1 MLKLDYRASDRRAV
15 LSWENND
22 TNAPWLQPLRR
33 LIEDHTPEAR
43 QEGHQLISLP
53 WWSFSAMNV
62 PFRTLLKGYSLRVGI
77 DFDAT
82 APARS
87 LLQTAQRSNA
97 GYALAQNFHRVS
109 EAELVDRLNFI
120 GFNRSL
126 SLEQL
131 RNVRL
136 LAALPAAATFSVPG
150 AGKTTEALATFF
162 YRSHENERL
171 LVICP
176 KNAFAAWDEQVA
188 DCMPHLNAQFVR
200 LRGGR
205 NNIAQQL
212 ALDPRFI
219 LITYQQLAR
228 QPDLVAA
235 HCAQYPTFVFL
246 DESHRIK
253 SGSAKQTARAV
264 LDLASL
270 ATGKLVMSGTPMPQ
284 SVGDLV
290 PQMAFLYP
298 EIVTDANTVVD
309 YIRPVYVRTT
319 KGELGLPPVTRTLVS
334 LPMAPMQY
342 ELYKLLK
349 FEAARVL
356 VNLNPRSSVALRAL
370 GRSITRIL
378 MFTSNPSLLA
388 TELGYVHKDLLAA
401 TLAEGDG
408 PKLKYLFKRTR
419 QLARQGKKVLIWSG
433 FRTNVE
439 YIADRLSDL
448 GAVYIH
454 GGVDA
459 GDEDDDDTREGK
471 IRRFHDDPDVQVM
484 VANPAAASEGISL
497 HRVCHH
503 AIYLDRSFNA
513 AHYLQSEDRIHRFGL
528 PAGQSTDIEI
538 IECEES
544 IDETVRARLEFK
556 IGEMADVLQDNSLR
570 PEAVPIDEELMEDY
584 DELSAGLDM
593 GDIQALM
600 ASLGGA

>member
-1 MLKLDYRASDRRAV
+1 
-15 LSWENND
+15 
-22 TNAPWLQPLRR
+22 
-33 LIEDHTPEAR
+33 
-43 QEGHQLISLP
+43 
-53 WWSFSAMNV
+53 MNV
-62 PFRTLLKGYSLRVGI
+62 PFRTLLKGYGLRVGI

-87 LLQTAQRSNA
+87 LLQNAQRSNA
-97 GYALAQNFHRVS
+97 GYALAQNSHRVD
-109 EAELVDRLNFI
+109 EIELVSRLNLI
-120 GFNRSL
+120 GFSRSL
-126 SLEQL
+126 SPEQL

-136 LAALPAAATFSVPG
+136 LSALPAAATFSVPG

-162 YRSHENERL
+162 YRSNESERL

-176 KNAFAAWDEQVA
+176 KNAFAAWDEQIA
-188 DCMPHLNAQFVR
+188 ACMPHLTAQFVR

-205 NNIAQQL
+205 SYIAQQL

-228 QPDLVAA
+228 QPDLLAA

-270 ATGKLVMSGTPMPQ
+270 AVGKLVMSGTPMPQ

-298 EIVTDANTVVD
+298 EIVTDPDTVVD
-309 YIRPVYVRTT
+309 FIRPIYVRTT
-319 KGELGLPPVTRTLVS
+319 KSELGLPPVTRTLVS

-342 ELYKLLK
+342 ELYRLLK
-349 FEAARVL
+349 FEAARAL
-356 VNLNPRSSVALRAL
+356 RNLNPRNSVALRAL

-378 MFTSNPSLLA
+378 MFTSNPTLLA
-388 TELGYVHKDLLAA
+388 AEIGYVHKDLLAA

-408 PKLKYLFKRTR
+408 PKLKYLFRRTR
-419 QLARQGKKVLIWSG
+419 KLAQQGKKVLIWSS

-538 IECEES
+538 IECEDS

-593 GDIQALM
+593 GDIQALI
-600 ASLGGA
+600 ASLGME